1 MSPWWLR
8 NSLTTQLIAN
18 KLDWNILFISQDLL
32 GTVWNEASLF
42 TPLNTS
48 QPRAATRGSSE
59 VKVCIW
65 AARLSL
71 KRLAVVAAAATT
83 SLWHLSVL
91 LPQMRKRKGR
101 AEEDTNHGN
110 KKAISSRTPDHQQLW
125 KQKRNENNWAAT
137 MWSINTENTN
147 WQYQLVVIVWL
158 FFSVYMQHNRFIFT
172 PEQSSSQAPAVH
184 LITAPLRAFQIN
196 RSIDPSIDRFISM

>member
-1 MSPWWLR
+1 MKRLCS
-8 NSLTTQLIAN
+8 SEYI
-18 KLDWNILFISQDLL
+18 
-32 GTVWNEASLF
+32 
-42 TPLNTS
+42 LNTS

-59 VKVCIW
+59 VKVWIW

-71 KRLAVVAAAATT
+71 KRLDVVAAAATP

-137 MWSINTENTN
+137 TWSINTENTN
-147 WQYQLVVIVWL
+147 QISIGCYSLVVFLSVCSITGLYSPKNNQVLKLPLCTWL
-158 FFSVYMQHNRFIFT
+158 QH
-172 PEQSSSQAPAVH
+172 H
-184 LITAPLRAFQIN
+184 
-196 RSIDPSIDRFISM
+196 